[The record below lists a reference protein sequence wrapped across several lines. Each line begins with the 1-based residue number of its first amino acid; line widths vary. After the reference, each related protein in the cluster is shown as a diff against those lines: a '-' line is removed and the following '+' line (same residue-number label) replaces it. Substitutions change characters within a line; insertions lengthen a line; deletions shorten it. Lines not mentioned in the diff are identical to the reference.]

1 MYLISFIYLYL
12 LLGLYLIINNHKIPR
27 LYLGLLIFFIFK
39 WIFNYRKCTFSR
51 IECIVRNVEK
61 EEGYLYRLLETIVDV
76 RNCNHIYLIVSIGL
90 IIIGYE
96 LLFKKRYKELFN
108 ME

>member
-1 MYLISFIYLYL
+1 MI
-12 LLGLYLIINNHKIPR
+12 
-27 LYLGLLIFFIFK
+27 
-39 WIFNYRKCTFSR
+39 
-51 IECIVRNVEK
+51 RNVKK
-61 EEGYLYRLLETIVDV
+61 EDGYIYRLLETIVDV
-76 RNCNHIYLIVSIGL
+76 RNCNHIYLIVSISL